1 MAGTQLF
8 SVVNLV
14 VNSIIVL
21 VPSAHPWSRQ
31 TPMAGG
37 EPRVYELRC
46 LEVFNEL
53 ADWVYVRDMNPRSLK
68 MYWGNDKIRKAFNLT
83 SQAEF
88 LRAPHGATTTSQKML
103 EWSQEVYEEVQVR
116 GKSVTR
122 RRTLYPCG
130 EPHVMDLSF
139 TQVHVRVPTGEN
151 DETEVKV
158 LALIHGKRVE
168 VQDQAQLEANRA
180 AMLLNHAKDAIVLL
194 RGPGAP
200 DDHDARGAFF
210 ANMRARRRYAI
221 EVQVDVEG
229 GDASAAQGKN
239 QETITLDRVLDSC
252 DFESN
257 EERLALRAKISG
269 LQLGDGAVVLEA
281 KACAHMRGSG
291 GEGLQKLPLH
301 RRIEFAPVTDPVS
314 GTMSVMVTEDD
325 ISHIKAALEELKA
338 SREQSSK
345 LLYSML
351 PDYVADHLCQGRRVP
366 ARHHSMVSILF
377 ADIVGFTS
385 MCSRSSPR
393 QICVMLNELYT
404 GLCVNVCVCVC
415 VCLYIYIYMCALRQ
429 AGALCPYMRV
439 LRVRRPIARSAI
451 GRRTLCVCTNPRVCV
466 DRRPEHSPANRS
478 SSKPLFGTV
487 MDCAA
492 SFFSVHKIETI
503 GDSYMAAGGLFQT
516 DDKTQS
522 DDVCH
527 SVDMAFAMCV
537 PAIVYACLHSGLCV
551 RPLTC
556 VYGHL
561 VAVAWAPFALSV
573 FLLMLCA
580 FTQDQGC
587 RAGSDTHFPEA
598 VGRFVVWFGDECRG
612 GRAKVE
618 REPQFTS

>member
-1 MAGTQLF
+1 M
-8 SVVNLV
+8 
-14 VNSIIVL
+14 
-21 VPSAHPWSRQ
+21 
-31 TPMAGG
+31 
-37 EPRVYELRC
+37 YELRC

-68 MYWGNDKIRKAFNLT
+68 MYWGNDKIRKAFNLS

-257 EERLALRAKISG
+257 EERQALRAKISG

-291 GEGLQKLPLH
+291 GEGLQNLPLH

-338 SREQSSK
+338 SREHSSK

-429 AGALCPYMRV
+429 AGALCV
-439 LRVRRPIARSAI
+439 H
-451 GRRTLCVCTNPRVCV
+451 TCVCCEFV
-466 DRRPEHSPANRS
+466 
-478 SSKPLFGTV
+478 
-487 MDCAA
+487 
-492 SFFSVHKIETI
+492 
-503 GDSYMAAGGLFQT
+503 GLLQ
-516 DDKTQS
+516 
-522 DDVCH
+522 
-527 SVDMAFAMCV
+527 
-537 PAIVYACLHSGLCV
+537 GL
-551 RPLTC
+551 R
-556 VYGHL
+556 
-561 VAVAWAPFALSV
+561 
-573 FLLMLCA
+573 
-580 FTQDQGC
+580 
-587 RAGSDTHFPEA
+587 
-598 VGRFVVWFGDECRG
+598 
-612 GRAKVE
+612 
-618 REPQFTS
+618 